1 VKVDGSKVRIALAGV
16 IIGVLLGAYIGYALT
31 PTTTFTISPGVYPGA
46 PDYTIWKEGSNYFA
60 KNSNGELEFSG
71 TNATQVIINVFSSA
85 SDGDTVYIKKGSYPV
100 TARIWVN
107 KSLTIFGDGIDSTI
121 LYDDTSGFD
130 KQWFTVHASHVR
142 IEGITFSGNY
152 KSEAIFHIKR
162 YSGDSDIS
170 DITIRNCKFEKPKTT
185 HDAGATLTIW
195 DAEQADFR
203 LYDVTVENCIFTNDL
218 DSTYDNV
225 AISWVEDVTVKNCW
239 INLT

>member
-107 KSLTIFGDGIDSTI
+107 KSLTIFINNG
-121 LYDDTSGFD
+121 L
-130 KQWFTVHASHVR
+130 QFTLHM
-142 IEGITFSGNY
+142 
-152 KSEAIFHIKR
+152 
-162 YSGDSDIS
+162 
-170 DITIRNCKFEKPKTT
+170 
-185 HDAGATLTIW
+185 
-195 DAEQADFR
+195 
-203 LYDVTVENCIFTNDL
+203 
-218 DSTYDNV
+218 
-225 AISWVEDVTVKNCW
+225 
-239 INLT
+239 